1 MSEKDKELLTEMSD
15 TLSRLSRENQKY
27 VLGIAEGMAIER
39 ENKMESAK
47 KHKESIPQKE
57 GD

>member
-39 ENKMESAK
+39 ENNMESAK